1 MNLYE
6 GLLIANGLDVL
17 TGISKSCFNG
27 NLSSS
32 KLKKGAVSKISIWIV
47 VSVAYLAQ
55 EILNVEVITYITS
68 YYIVME
74 CVSILENLSEYIP
87 IPDKLKLLFKNSD
100 NVTKKS
106 DKKASETAIDP
117 EILKMIEEKEK
128 ELNE

>member
-6 GLLIANGLDVL
+6 YLLIANGLDVL
-17 TGISKSCFNG
+17 TGISKACVNG

-32 KLKKGAVSKISIWIV
+32 KLKKGSISKVAIWIV

-55 EILNVEVITYITS
+55 EYFEVEVIPYVIS
-68 YYIVME
+68 YYLLME

-87 IPDKLKLLFKNSD
+87 IPDKLKSLFTNSD
-100 NVTKKS
+100 NITTKTNT
-106 DKKASETAIDP
+106 KAKETTIDP
-117 EILKMIEEKEK
+117 EIAKMIEEKEK

>member
-6 GLLIANGLDVL
+6 YLLIANGLDVL
-17 TGISKSCFNG
+17 TGISKACVNG

-32 KLKKGAVSKISIWIV
+32 KLKKGAISKVAIWIV

-55 EILNVEVITYITS
+55 EYFEVEVIPYVIS
-68 YYIVME
+68 YYLLME

-87 IPDKLKLLFKNSD
+87 IPDKLKSLFTNSD
-100 NVTKKS
+100 NITKKTNT
-106 DKKASETAIDP
+106 KAKETTIDP
-117 EILKMIEEKEK
+117 EIAKMIEEKEK